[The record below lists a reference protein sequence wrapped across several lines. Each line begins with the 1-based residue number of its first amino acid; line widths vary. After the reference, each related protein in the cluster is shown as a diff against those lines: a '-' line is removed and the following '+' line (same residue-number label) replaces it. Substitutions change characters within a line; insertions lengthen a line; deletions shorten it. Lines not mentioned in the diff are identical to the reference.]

1 MRDAL
6 GEVWLGDAH
15 GELHVTVTIDDPAFY
30 RKVAAQGSVGAG
42 ESYIQ
47 GEWHCDDLVAL
58 IRLLVRNRDLL
69 DGMERGPARLGGW
82 LLRGWNR
89 LRRNSREGSRRNIA
103 AHYDLGNDF
112 FALFL
117 SPDLMYSSALFD
129 KEDESL
135 ESASRR
141 KLDRICQQ
149 LKLKPGDRVVEIGTG
164 WGGLRCT
171 PRSTTA
177 ATSPPPPSPQNS
189 MRWRQSACAPQPARP
204 GHAADAGL
212 PRPAGASSTSW
223 CRSMIEAI
231 GAEYLDT
238 YMATL
243 QRLLKPDG
251 VALLQAI
258 TIEDHRYEQ
267 ARRSVDYI
275 KRYVFPGSF
284 IPSINAIMAQNAVQ
298 RPAADRPAGLR
309 PLYALTLRA
318 WRQRF
323 LVRLPDVQAQGFDT
337 RFCRLWEFYL
347 AYCEGGFLERSIG
360 VSHLLMARPGIA
372 RAPHRARAVEMRRFW
387 ANLLGNQ
394 LVWLCAVAGAG
405 RGWQWPALLA
415 ASLYI
420 GDQLLTSPQPRLDL
434 RLMVLALACAWLVD
448 ASAAATGT
456 VRYAA
461 PARLGA
467 SAVDHG
473 AVGPRSR

>member
-1 MRDAL
+1 MNSMTPSVALPRPGALDAFLRRRLLAQLAPLRDGRLCVRDAL
-6 GEVWLGDAH
+6 GEVWLGDAR
-15 GELHVTVTIDDPAFY
+15 GELHVTVTINDPAFY

-58 IRLLVRNRDLL
+58 IQLLVRNRELL
-69 DGMERGPARLGGW
+69 DGMEQGPARVAGW

-89 LRRNSREGSRRNIA
+89 LHRNSREGSRRNIA

-117 SPDLMYSSALFD
+117 SPDLMYSSALFTG
-129 KEDESL
+129 ESESL

-149 LKLKPGDRVVEIGTG
+149 LQLKPGDRVVEIGTG
-164 WGGLRCT
+164 WGGRVQ
-171 PRSTTA
+171 A
-177 ATSPPPPSPQNS
+177 
-189 MRWRQSACAPQPARP
+189 
-204 GHAADAGL
+204 AGL
-212 PRPAGASSTSW
+212 QDHVTLLMQDYRDLQGQFDKLVSIE
-223 CRSMIEAI
+223 MIEAI

-284 IPSINAIMAQNAVQ
+284 IPSINAILAAKTRSSDLQLIAQQ
-298 RPAADRPAGLR
+298 DFGHS
-309 PLYALTLRA
+309 YALTLRA

-323 LVRLPDVQAQGFDT
+323 LAQLPAVQAQGFDA
-337 RFCRLWEFYL
+337 RFCRLWDFYL

-360 VSHLLMARPGIA
+360 VSHLLLARPG
-372 RAPHRARAVEMRRFW
+372 HRPAVPAGE
-387 ANLLGNQ
+387 GN
-394 LVWLCAVAGAG
+394 
-405 RGWQWPALLA
+405 
-415 ASLYI
+415 
-420 GDQLLTSPQPRLDL
+420 
-434 RLMVLALACAWLVD
+434 
-448 ASAAATGT
+448 
-456 VRYAA
+456 
-461 PARLGA
+461 
-467 SAVDHG
+467 
-473 AVGPRSR
+473 